1 MEVRL
6 LWPDFHYLFLLLEK
20 IILKSYEKTTIFLI
34 DYITETYY
42 WKTFLY
48 QRMVLLFQKNMK
60 LQPSAILFDMDGVL
74 VDSLD
79 AWWKA
84 LNSALKK
91 FKHQELTRDEFI
103 ETYWGH
109 DLREN
114 LKRLKLNPKV
124 APFCNITYGD
134 HLDYIRIYP
143 DTKSA
148 LKQLVSYKKAVITN
162 TPTDCARQIL
172 KKFDIAQYFEAIIT
186 SDDVLNAK
194 PDPEIV
200 FAACKQLGVTPKT
213 ALLVGDTESDVKA
226 GRAAG
231 CIVIGLNIDADITI
245 QRLSELT
252 DLVL

>member
-1 MEVRL
+1 MYPGE
-6 LWPDFHYLFLLLEK
+6 
-20 IILKSYEKTTIFLI
+20 
-34 DYITETYY
+34 
-42 WKTFLY
+42 
-48 QRMVLLFQKNMK
+48 VLLASKDMK

-79 AWWKA
+79 SWWKA
-84 LNSALKK
+84 LNSALEK

-109 DLREN
+109 DLKAN
-114 LKRLKLNPKV
+114 LKRLKLNPQV

-134 HLDYIRIYP
+134 HLDYIKIYP
-143 DTKSA
+143 DTKRT
-148 LKQLVSYKKAVITN
+148 LKQLASYRKAIITN

-186 SDDVLNAK
+186 SDDVLKAK

-200 FAACKQLGVTPKT
+200 FTACKRLGVTPKT

-231 CIVIGLNIDADITI
+231 CTVVGLNIAADIMI
-245 QRLSELT
+245 QKLSELT
-252 DLVL
+252 DLI